1 MLQIMSAVL
10 STDRSDRRC
19 PVAARSW
26 ASNRMFRARRRAMLC
41 HSESAKRVVAL
52 ASDSTDHRILWLV
65 LPHRRDDETRLDSLG
80 DEELERSLVRRFAL
94 RKWDRGGGRGKR

>member
-1 MLQIMSAVL
+1 
-10 STDRSDRRC
+10 
-19 PVAARSW
+19 
-26 ASNRMFRARRRAMLC
+26 MFRARRRAMLC
-41 HSESAKRVVAL
+41 HQTINAIVMTWQANAPPANLDAAAKRVVAL